1 MIRAVELE
9 NECADIVASAG
20 YRVHQNPT
28 KQEIVNAWDAT
39 GDTGDPDKKPDY
51 LIEGHVFDC
60 YSPTEPSKPV
70 RSVWTEVSEKIDER
84 QTQRVILNLHDWR
97 GDYVALRKQFDDWPI
112 PRLKELV
119 AVLPNREI
127 VEIIRRD

>member
-9 NECADIVASAG
+9 NECADIVADAG

-28 KQEIVNAWDAT
+28 KQQVANARAAT
-39 GDTGDPDKKPDY
+39 GDTGSPQRNPDY
-51 LIEGHVFDC
+51 LIEGYVFDC